1 MTFRTR
7 RHTARPAFSLI
18 EIVAVILLIGIL
30 AAGAAVAVLPQV
42 ARARVNATKNSMQTI
57 RTQINSYMVEHSA
70 PPSSLQ
76 VLVGPYL
83 EPGSDVDAWGTP
95 YYYRVTASGD
105 RPYELISAG
114 PDRDFSTPEDNI
126 NVWDLTSG
134 SN

>member
-1 MTFRTR
+1 MTIRTR

-42 ARARVNATKNSMQTI
+42 ARARVSATKNSMQTI
-57 RTQINSYMVEHSA
+57 RTQINTYMVEHSA
-70 PPSSLQ
+70 PPSSLA

-83 EPGSDVDAWGTP
+83 DEGSDVDAWGTP
-95 YYYRVTASGD
+95 YYYRVTSGGE
-105 RPYELISAG
+105 RPYDLISAG

-126 NVWDLTSG
+126 NLWDLG
-134 SN
+134 APD

>member
-57 RTQINSYMVEHSA
+57 RTQINTYMVEHSA
-70 PPSSLQ
+70 PPSSLA
-76 VLVGPYL
+76 VLIGPYL
-83 EPGSDVDAWGTP
+83 DQGSDVDAWGTP
-95 YYYRVTASGD
+95 YYYRVTSSGD

-134 SN
+134 AN